1 MVEVRIEQK
10 PAFVASG
17 RKTWISGQDN
27 ERFGTF
33 WEAAHRDGLVDRL
46 KLLSA
51 DPVTNVTGSR
61 VFGISCVGADPANR
75 AFDFFIASECG
86 PADDLETVRI
96 PACTWA
102 IFSNRGTLPMSLIE
116 AEMTAFAK
124 WLPAS
129 DYRHAHA
136 PELEVFPDRDDSL
149 VEFWL
154 PVERV
159 V

>member
-10 PAFVASG
+10 PAFVVSG
-17 RKTWISGQDN
+17 HKTWISGQDN
-27 ERFGTF
+27 ELFGRF
-33 WEAAHRDGLVDRL
+33 WEAAHRGGLVNRL
-46 KLLSA
+46 KALSA
-51 DPVTNVTGSR
+51 DPAISVTGAQ
-61 VFGISCVGADPANR
+61 VFGVSCVGADPTDR
-75 AFDFFIASECG
+75 AFDFFIATECE
-86 PADDLETVRI
+86 PVDDLEAVYI

-116 AEMTAFAK
+116 AEMTAFTE

-136 PELEVFPDRDDSL
+136 PELEVYPDRDDAL

-154 PVERV
+154 PVEPKS
-159 V
+159 